1 MFFTIL
7 FHKDVLICI
16 IILYGMDE
24 CTERHVLS
32 IMKHKG
38 INDITE
44 SISKLT
50 GNFDM
55 SEEDLLSSLEN
66 ADLNKVYDFE
76 PIIEEISRIGNVK
89 RCARVV
95 GESGAQYVFDMLAD
109 LDGFR
114 IAVYIKIGRPSL
126 KEIIKFLTA
135 VYDAGI
141 DDWIFIAFPV
151 TGKDFS
157 SYSTNIIEAKD
168 LNDAVKNLRVVLED
182 KRKGYQLQYYNH
194 NSGNVL

>member
-1 MFFTIL
+1 
-7 FHKDVLICI
+7 
-16 IILYGMDE
+16 MDE
-24 CTERHVLS
+24 CTGKHVLS
-32 IMKHKG
+32 ILKHRG

-44 SISKLT
+44 SASKLAN
-50 GNFDM
+50 NFDV

-95 GESGAQYVFDMLAD
+95 GESGEHYVFDTLAD

-114 IAVYIKIGRPSL
+114 IAVYIKIGRPGL

-141 DDWIFIAFPV
+141 DDWLFIAFPV
-151 TGKDFS
+151 TEKDFS

-168 LNDAVKNLRVVLED
+168 INDTVKNLRAVLED

-194 NSGNVL
+194 NSGSVL